1 MSETILQLEHV
12 TKKIGQKAIVQ
23 DISFDIHKGEVFGLL
38 GPNGA
43 GKTTIIRSIVGL
55 IRRTEG
61 TVFINGKNVDTDFKS
76 AISEVGAIIEN
87 PEFYMYMSGWNNLKQ
102 FARMSQK
109 PITDEHIREIVELV
123 KLTDAINQKVKTYSL
138 GMRQRLG
145 VAQALIHSPAL
156 LILDE
161 PTNGLDPQGMAEFR
175 SLIRDLA
182 TKGTSV
188 LISSHLLSEIQQ
200 ITDRFAII
208 NKGVL
213 THIEKMSDLL
223 ENNVA
228 VYKLK
233 VTNPVTTKAVLHKLP
248 VKLIAE
254 KENLFKIEVA
264 HEDVHL
270 IARAL
275 IQADI
280 DLLEMVPMQASLE
293 ERFLELTKSGGEQA

>member
-1 MSETILQLEHV
+1 MTETVLKLEHV
-12 TKKIGQKAIVQ
+12 TKKIGQKNIVH

-55 IRRTEG
+55 IRRSEG
-61 TVFINGKNVDTDFKS
+61 TVFINGKNVDTEYKA

-87 PEFYMYMSGWNNLKQ
+87 PEFYMYMSGWANLKQ

-109 PITDEHIREIVELV
+109 NITDEHIREIVELV
-123 KLTDAINQKVKTYSL
+123 KLTGAINQKVKTYSL

-175 SLIRDLA
+175 TLIRDLA
-182 TKGTSV
+182 TNGTSV

-213 THIEKMSDLL
+213 THIEKMSDLI
-223 ENNVA
+223 ENHVA
-228 VYKLK
+228 AYKLK
-233 VTNPVTTKAVLHKLP
+233 VSDPVATITVLATLP
-248 VKLIAE
+248 VKLVAQNE
-254 KENLFKIEVA
+254 DLFKIEVA

-275 IQADI
+275 IQANI
-280 DLLEMVPMQASLE
+280 DLLEIVPLQASLE
-293 ERFLELTKSGGEQA
+293 ERFLELTKGGGAEV

>member
-1 MSETILQLEHV
+1 MTETVLKLEHV
-12 TKKIGQKAIVQ
+12 TKKIGQKNIVH

-55 IRRTEG
+55 IRRSEG
-61 TVFINGKNVDTDFKS
+61 TVFINGKNVDTEYKA

-87 PEFYMYMSGWNNLKQ
+87 PEFYMYMSGWANLKQ

-109 PITDEHIREIVELV
+109 NITDEHICEIVELV
-123 KLTDAINQKVKTYSL
+123 KLTGAINQKVKTYSL

-175 SLIRDLA
+175 TLIRDLA
-182 TKGTSV
+182 TNGTSV

-213 THIEKMSDLL
+213 THIEKMSDLI
-223 ENNVA
+223 ENHVA
-228 VYKLK
+228 AYKLK
-233 VTNPVTTKAVLHKLP
+233 VSDPVATTTVLATLP
-248 VKLIAE
+248 VKLVAQNE
-254 KENLFKIEVA
+254 DLFKIEVA

-275 IQADI
+275 IQANI
-280 DLLEMVPMQASLE
+280 DLLEMVPLQASLE
-293 ERFLELTKSGGEQA
+293 ERFLELTKSGGAEV

>member
-1 MSETILQLEHV
+1 MTETVLKLEHV
-12 TKKIGQKAIVQ
+12 TKKIGQKNIVH

-55 IRRTEG
+55 IRRSEG
-61 TVFINGKNVDTDFKS
+61 TVFINGKNVDTEYKA

-87 PEFYMYMSGWNNLKQ
+87 PEFYMYMSGWANLKQ

-109 PITDEHIREIVELV
+109 NITDEHIREIVELV
-123 KLTDAINQKVKTYSL
+123 KLTGAIDQKVKTYSL

-175 SLIRDLA
+175 TLIRDLA

-213 THIEKMSDLL
+213 THTEKMSDLL
-223 ENNVA
+223 ENHVA
-228 VYKLK
+228 AYKLK
-233 VTNPVTTKAVLHKLP
+233 VSDPVATTTVLTTLP
-248 VKLIAE
+248 VKLVAQ
-254 KENLFKIEVA
+254 KEDLFKIEVA

-275 IQADI
+275 IQANI
-280 DLLEMVPMQASLE
+280 DLLEMVPLQASLE
-293 ERFLELTKSGGEQA
+293 ERFLELTKGGGAKV

>member
-1 MSETILQLEHV
+1 MTETVLKLEHV
-12 TKKIGQKAIVQ
+12 TKKIGQKNIVH

-55 IRRTEG
+55 IRRSEG
-61 TVFINGKNVDTDFKS
+61 TVFINGKNVDTEYKA

-87 PEFYMYMSGWNNLKQ
+87 PEFYMYMSGWAHLKQ

-109 PITDEHIREIVELV
+109 NITDEHVREIVELV
-123 KLTDAINQKVKTYSL
+123 KLTGAINQKVKTYSL

-175 SLIRDLA
+175 TLIRDLA
-182 TKGTSV
+182 TNGTSV

-213 THIEKMSDLL
+213 THIEKMSDLI
-223 ENNVA
+223 ENHVA
-228 VYKLK
+228 AYKLK
-233 VTNPVTTKAVLHKLP
+233 VSDPEATKTVLATLP
-248 VKLIAE
+248 VKLVAQNE
-254 KENLFKIEVA
+254 DLFKIEVA

-275 IQADI
+275 IQANI
-280 DLLEMVPMQASLE
+280 DLLEMVPLQASLE
-293 ERFLELTKSGGEQA
+293 ERFLELTKGGGAEV

>member
-1 MSETILQLEHV
+1 MTETVLKLEHV
-12 TKKIGQKAIVQ
+12 TKKIGQKNIVH

-55 IRRTEG
+55 IRRSEG
-61 TVFINGKNVDTDFKS
+61 TVFINGKNVDTEYKA

-87 PEFYMYMSGWNNLKQ
+87 PEFYMYMSGWANLKQ

-109 PITDEHIREIVELV
+109 NITDEHIREIVELV
-123 KLTDAINQKVKTYSL
+123 KLTGAIDQKVKTYSL

-175 SLIRDLA
+175 TLIRDLA
-182 TKGTSV
+182 TNGTSV

-213 THIEKMSDLL
+213 THIEKMSDLI
-223 ENNVA
+223 ENHVA
-228 VYKLK
+228 AYKLK
-233 VTNPVTTKAVLHKLP
+233 VSDPEATTTVLTTLP
-248 VKLIAE
+248 VKLVAQ
-254 KENLFKIEVA
+254 KEDLFKVEVA

-275 IQADI
+275 IQANI
-280 DLLEMVPMQASLE
+280 DLLEMVPLQASLE
-293 ERFLELTKSGGEQA
+293 ERFLELTKGGGAEV

>member
-1 MSETILQLEHV
+1 MTETVLKLEHV
-12 TKKIGQKAIVQ
+12 TKKIGQKNIVH

-55 IRRTEG
+55 IRRSEG
-61 TVFINGKNVDTDFKS
+61 TVFINGKNVDTEYKA
-76 AISEVGAIIEN
+76 AISVVGAIIEN
-87 PEFYMYMSGWNNLKQ
+87 PEFYMYMSGWANLKQ

-109 PITDEHIREIVELV
+109 NITDEHIREIVELV
-123 KLTDAINQKVKTYSL
+123 KLTGAIDQKVKTYSL

-175 SLIRDLA
+175 TLIRDLA

-213 THIEKMSDLL
+213 THTEKMSDLL
-223 ENNVA
+223 ENHVA
-228 VYKLK
+228 AYKLK
-233 VTNPVTTKAVLHKLP
+233 VSDPVATTTVLTTLP
-248 VKLIAE
+248 VKLVAQ
-254 KENLFKIEVA
+254 KEDLFKIEVA

-275 IQADI
+275 IQANI
-280 DLLEMVPMQASLE
+280 DLLEMVPLQASLE
-293 ERFLELTKSGGEQA
+293 ERFLELTKGGGAEV

>member
-1 MSETILQLEHV
+1 MTETVLKLEHV
-12 TKKIGQKAIVQ
+12 TKKIGQKNIVH

-55 IRRTEG
+55 IRRSEG
-61 TVFINGKNVDTDFKS
+61 TVFINGKNVDTEYKA

-87 PEFYMYMSGWNNLKQ
+87 PEFYMYMSGWANLKQ

-109 PITDEHIREIVELV
+109 NITDEHIREIVELV
-123 KLTDAINQKVKTYSL
+123 KLTGAIDQKVKTYSL

-145 VAQALIHSPAL
+145 VAQALIHSPVL

-175 SLIRDLA
+175 TLIRDLA
-182 TKGTSV
+182 TNGTSV

-213 THIEKMSDLL
+213 THIEKMSDLI
-223 ENNVA
+223 ENHVA
-228 VYKLK
+228 AYKLK
-233 VTNPVTTKAVLHKLP
+233 VSDPEATTTVLTTLP
-248 VKLIAE
+248 VKLVAQ
-254 KENLFKIEVA
+254 KEDLFKVEVA

-275 IQADI
+275 IQANI
-280 DLLEMVPMQASLE
+280 DLLEMVPLQASLE
-293 ERFLELTKSGGEQA
+293 ERFLELTKGGGAEV

>member
-1 MSETILQLEHV
+1 MTEIVLKLEHV
-12 TKKIGQKAIVQ
+12 TKKIGQKNIVH

-55 IRRTEG
+55 IRRSEG
-61 TVFINGKNVDTDFKS
+61 TVFINGKNVDTEYKA

-87 PEFYMYMSGWNNLKQ
+87 PEFYMYMSGWANLKQ

-109 PITDEHIREIVELV
+109 NITDEHIREIVELV
-123 KLTDAINQKVKTYSL
+123 KLTGAINQKVKTYSL

-175 SLIRDLA
+175 TLIRDLA
-182 TKGTSV
+182 TNGTSV

-213 THIEKMSDLL
+213 THIEKMSDLV
-223 ENNVA
+223 ENHVA
-228 VYKLK
+228 AYKLK
-233 VTNPVTTKAVLHKLP
+233 VSDPVATTTVLATLP
-248 VKLIAE
+248 VKLVAQNE
-254 KENLFKIEVA
+254 DLFKIEVA

-275 IQADI
+275 IQANI
-280 DLLEMVPMQASLE
+280 DLLEMVPLQASLE
-293 ERFLELTKSGGEQA
+293 ERFLELTKGGGAEV

>member
-12 TKKIGQKAIVQ
+12 TKKIGQKVIVQ

-61 TVFINGKNVDTDFKS
+61 TVLINGKNVDTDFKS

-145 VAQALIHSPAL
+145 VAQALIHNPAL

-293 ERFLELTKSGGEQA
+293 ERFLELTKSGGEKA

>member
-1 MSETILQLEHV
+1 HV
-12 TKKIGQKAIVQ
+12 TKKIGQKNIVH

-55 IRRTEG
+55 IRRSEG
-61 TVFINGKNVDTDFKS
+61 TVFINGKNVDTEYKA

-87 PEFYMYMSGWNNLKQ
+87 PEFYMYMSGWANLKQ

-109 PITDEHIREIVELV
+109 NITDEHIREIVELV
-123 KLTDAINQKVKTYSL
+123 KLTGAINQKVKTYSL

-175 SLIRDLA
+175 TLIRDLA
-182 TKGTSV
+182 TNGTSV

-213 THIEKMSDLL
+213 THIEKMSDLI
-223 ENNVA
+223 ENHVA
-228 VYKLK
+228 AYKLK
-233 VTNPVTTKAVLHKLP
+233 VSDPVATTTVLATLP
-248 VKLIAE
+248 VKLVAQNE
-254 KENLFKIEVA
+254 DLFKIEVA

-275 IQADI
+275 IQANI
-280 DLLEMVPMQASLE
+280 DLLEMVPLQASLE
-293 ERFLELTKSGGEQA
+293 ERFLELTKGGGAEV

>member
-1 MSETILQLEHV
+1 MTETVLKLEHV
-12 TKKIGQKAIVQ
+12 TKKIGQKNIVH

-55 IRRTEG
+55 IRRSEG
-61 TVFINGKNVDTDFKS
+61 TVFINGKNVDTEYKA

-87 PEFYMYMSGWNNLKQ
+87 PEFYMYMSGWANLKQ

-109 PITDEHIREIVELV
+109 NITDEHIREIVELV
-123 KLTDAINQKVKTYSL
+123 KLTGAIDQKVKTYSL

-223 ENNVA
+223 ENHVA
-228 VYKLK
+228 AYKLK
-233 VTNPVTTKAVLHKLP
+233 VSDPVATTTVLTTLP
-248 VKLIAE
+248 VKLVAQ
-254 KENLFKIEVA
+254 KEDLFKIEVA

-275 IQADI
+275 IQANI
-280 DLLEMVPMQASLE
+280 DLLEMVPLQASLE
-293 ERFLELTKSGGEQA
+293 ERFLELTKGGGAEV

>member
-1 MSETILQLEHV
+1 MRTCHE
-12 TKKIGQKAIVQ
+12 KNRAKNIVH

-55 IRRTEG
+55 IRRSEG
-61 TVFINGKNVDTDFKS
+61 TVFINGKNVDTEYKA

-87 PEFYMYMSGWNNLKQ
+87 PEFYMYMSGWANLKQ

-109 PITDEHIREIVELV
+109 NITDEHIREIVELV
-123 KLTDAINQKVKTYSL
+123 KLTGAIDQKVKTYSL

-175 SLIRDLA
+175 TLIRDLA

-213 THIEKMSDLL
+213 THTEKMSDLL
-223 ENNVA
+223 ENHVA
-228 VYKLK
+228 AYKLK
-233 VTNPVTTKAVLHKLP
+233 VSDPVATTTVLTTLP
-248 VKLIAE
+248 VKLVAQ
-254 KENLFKIEVA
+254 KEDLFKIEVA

-275 IQADI
+275 IQANI
-280 DLLEMVPMQASLE
+280 DLLEMVPLQASLE
-293 ERFLELTKSGGEQA
+293 ERFLELTKGGGAEV

>member
-1 MSETILQLEHV
+1 MTETVLKLEHV
-12 TKKIGQKAIVQ
+12 TKKIGQKNIVH

-55 IRRTEG
+55 IRRSEG
-61 TVFINGKNVDTDFKS
+61 TVFINGKNVDTEYKA
-76 AISEVGAIIEN
+76 AISDVGAIIEN
-87 PEFYMYMSGWNNLKQ
+87 PEFYMYMSGWANLKQ

-109 PITDEHIREIVELV
+109 NITDEHIREIVELV
-123 KLTDAINQKVKTYSL
+123 KLTGAIDQKVKTYSL

-175 SLIRDLA
+175 TLIRDLA

-213 THIEKMSDLL
+213 THTEKMSDLL
-223 ENNVA
+223 ENHVA
-228 VYKLK
+228 AYKLK
-233 VTNPVTTKAVLHKLP
+233 VSDPVATTTVLTTLP
-248 VKLIAE
+248 VKLVAQ
-254 KENLFKIEVA
+254 KEDLFKIEVA

-275 IQADI
+275 IQANI
-280 DLLEMVPMQASLE
+280 DLLEMVPLQASLE
-293 ERFLELTKSGGEQA
+293 ERFLELTKGGGAEV

>member
-1 MSETILQLEHV
+1 MTETVLKLEHV
-12 TKKIGQKAIVQ
+12 TKKIGQKNIVH
-23 DISFDIHKGEVFGLL
+23 DISFNIHKGEVFGLL

-55 IRRTEG
+55 IRRSEG
-61 TVFINGKNVDTDFKS
+61 TVFINGKNVDTEYKA

-87 PEFYMYMSGWNNLKQ
+87 PEFYMYMSGWANLKQ

-109 PITDEHIREIVELV
+109 NITDEHIREIVELV
-123 KLTDAINQKVKTYSL
+123 KLTGAINQKVKTYSL

-175 SLIRDLA
+175 TLIRDLA
-182 TKGTSV
+182 TNGTSV

-213 THIEKMSDLL
+213 THIEKMSDLI
-223 ENNVA
+223 ENHVA
-228 VYKLK
+228 AYKLK
-233 VTNPVTTKAVLHKLP
+233 VSDPVATTTVIATLP
-248 VKLIAE
+248 VKLVAQNE
-254 KENLFKIEVA
+254 DLFKIEVA

-275 IQADI
+275 IQANI
-280 DLLEMVPMQASLE
+280 DLLEMVPLQASLE
-293 ERFLELTKSGGEQA
+293 ERFLELTKGGGAEV

>member
-145 VAQALIHSPAL
+145 VAQALIHNPAL

-293 ERFLELTKSGGEQA
+293 ERFLELTKSGGEKA

>member
-1 MSETILQLEHV
+1 MTETVLKLEHV
-12 TKKIGQKAIVQ
+12 TKKIGQKNIVH

-55 IRRTEG
+55 IRRSEG
-61 TVFINGKNVDTDFKS
+61 TVFINGKNVDTEYKA

-87 PEFYMYMSGWNNLKQ
+87 PEFYMYMSGWANLKQ

-109 PITDEHIREIVELV
+109 NITDEHIREIVELV
-123 KLTDAINQKVKTYSL
+123 KLTGAINQKVKTYSL

-175 SLIRDLA
+175 TLIRDLA
-182 TKGTSV
+182 TNGTSV

-213 THIEKMSDLL
+213 THIEKMSDLV
-223 ENNVA
+223 ENHVA
-228 VYKLK
+228 AYKLK
-233 VTNPVTTKAVLHKLP
+233 VSDPVATTTVLATLP
-248 VKLIAE
+248 VKLVAQNE
-254 KENLFKIEVA
+254 DLFKIEIA

-275 IQADI
+275 IQANI
-280 DLLEMVPMQASLE
+280 DLLEMVPLQASLE
-293 ERFLELTKSGGEQA
+293 ERFLELTKGGGAEV

>member
-1 MSETILQLEHV
+1 MTETVLKLEHV
-12 TKKIGQKAIVQ
+12 TKKIGQKNIVH

-55 IRRTEG
+55 IRRSEG
-61 TVFINGKNVDTDFKS
+61 TVFINGKNVDTEYKA

-87 PEFYMYMSGWNNLKQ
+87 PEFYMYMSGWANLKQ

-109 PITDEHIREIVELV
+109 NITDEHIREIVELV
-123 KLTDAINQKVKTYSL
+123 KLTGAIDQKVKTYSL

-145 VAQALIHSPAL
+145 VAQALIHNPAL

-175 SLIRDLA
+175 TLIRDLA

-213 THIEKMSDLL
+213 THTEKMSDLL
-223 ENNVA
+223 ENHVA
-228 VYKLK
+228 AYKLK
-233 VTNPVTTKAVLHKLP
+233 VSDPVATTTVLTTLP
-248 VKLIAE
+248 VKLVAQ
-254 KENLFKIEVA
+254 KEDLFKIEVA

-275 IQADI
+275 IQANI
-280 DLLEMVPMQASLE
+280 DLLEMVPLQASLE
-293 ERFLELTKSGGEQA
+293 ERFLELTKGGGTEV

>member
-1 MSETILQLEHV
+1 MTETVLNLEHV
-12 TKKIGQKAIVQ
+12 TKKIGQKNIVH

-55 IRRTEG
+55 IRRSEG
-61 TVFINGKNVDTDFKS
+61 TVFINGKNVDTEYKA

-87 PEFYMYMSGWNNLKQ
+87 PEFYMYMSGWANLKQ

-109 PITDEHIREIVELV
+109 NITDEHIREIVELV
-123 KLTDAINQKVKTYSL
+123 KLTGAINQKVKTYSL

-175 SLIRDLA
+175 TLIRDLA
-182 TKGTSV
+182 TNGTSV

-213 THIEKMSDLL
+213 THIEKMSDLI
-223 ENNVA
+223 ENHVA
-228 VYKLK
+228 AYKLK
-233 VTNPVTTKAVLHKLP
+233 VSDPVATTTVIATLP
-248 VKLIAE
+248 VKLVAQNE
-254 KENLFKIEVA
+254 DLFKIEVA

-275 IQADI
+275 IQANI
-280 DLLEMVPMQASLE
+280 DLLEMVPLQASLE
-293 ERFLELTKSGGEQA
+293 ERFLELTKGGGAEV

>member
-1 MSETILQLEHV
+1 MTETVLKLEHV
-12 TKKIGQKAIVQ
+12 TKKIGQKNIVH

-55 IRRTEG
+55 IRRSEG
-61 TVFINGKNVDTDFKS
+61 TVFINGKNVDTEYKA

-87 PEFYMYMSGWNNLKQ
+87 PEFYMYMSGWANLKQ

-109 PITDEHIREIVELV
+109 NITDEHIREIVELV
-123 KLTDAINQKVKTYSL
+123 KLTGAIDQKVKTYSL

-175 SLIRDLA
+175 TLIRDLA

-213 THIEKMSDLL
+213 THTEKMSDLL
-223 ENNVA
+223 ENHVA
-228 VYKLK
+228 AYKLK
-233 VTNPVTTKAVLHKLP
+233 VSDPVATTTVLTTLP
-248 VKLIAE
+248 VKLVAQ
-254 KENLFKIEVA
+254 KEDLFKIEVA

-275 IQADI
+275 IQANI
-280 DLLEMVPMQASLE
+280 DLLEMVPLQASLE
-293 ERFLELTKSGGEQA
+293 ERFLELTTGGGAEV

>member
-1 MSETILQLEHV
+1 MTETVLKLEHV
-12 TKKIGQKAIVQ
+12 TKKIGQKNIVH

-55 IRRTEG
+55 IRRSEG
-61 TVFINGKNVDTDFKS
+61 TVFINGKNVDTEYKA

-87 PEFYMYMSGWNNLKQ
+87 PEFYMYMSGWANLKQ

-109 PITDEHIREIVELV
+109 NITDEHIREIVELV
-123 KLTDAINQKVKTYSL
+123 KLTGAIDQKVKTYSL

-175 SLIRDLA
+175 TLIRDLA
-182 TKGTSV
+182 TNGTSV

-213 THIEKMSDLL
+213 THIEKMSDLI
-223 ENNVA
+223 ENHVA
-228 VYKLK
+228 AYKLK
-233 VTNPVTTKAVLHKLP
+233 VSDPVATTTVLTTLP
-248 VKLIAE
+248 VKLIAQ
-254 KENLFKIEVA
+254 KEDLFKIEVA

-275 IQADI
+275 IQANI
-280 DLLEMVPMQASLE
+280 DLLEMVPLQASLE
-293 ERFLELTKSGGEQA
+293 ERFLELTKGGGAEV

>member
-1 MSETILQLEHV
+1 MTETVLKLEHV
-12 TKKIGQKAIVQ
+12 TKKIGQKNIVH

-55 IRRTEG
+55 IRRSEG
-61 TVFINGKNVDTDFKS
+61 TVFINGKNVDTEYKA

-87 PEFYMYMSGWNNLKQ
+87 PEFYMYMSGWANLKQ

-109 PITDEHIREIVELV
+109 NITDEYIREIVELV
-123 KLTDAINQKVKTYSL
+123 KLTGAIDQKVKTYSL

-175 SLIRDLA
+175 TLIRDLA

-208 NKGVL
+208 NKGIL

-223 ENNVA
+223 ENHVA
-228 VYKLK
+228 AYKLK
-233 VTNPVTTKAVLHKLP
+233 VSDPVATTTVLTTLP
-248 VKLIAE
+248 VKLVAQ
-254 KENLFKIEVA
+254 KEDLFKIEVA

-275 IQADI
+275 IQANI
-280 DLLEMVPMQASLE
+280 DLLEMVPLQASLE
-293 ERFLELTKSGGEQA
+293 ERFLELTKGGGAEV

>member
-1 MSETILQLEHV
+1 MTETVLKLEHV
-12 TKKIGQKAIVQ
+12 TKKIGQKNIVH

-55 IRRTEG
+55 IRRSEG
-61 TVFINGKNVDTDFKS
+61 TVFINGKNVDTEYKA

-87 PEFYMYMSGWNNLKQ
+87 PEFYMYMSGWANLKQ

-109 PITDEHIREIVELV
+109 NITDEHVREIVELV
-123 KLTDAINQKVKTYSL
+123 KLTGAINQKVKTYSL

-175 SLIRDLA
+175 TLIRDLA
-182 TKGTSV
+182 TNGTSV
-188 LISSHLLSEIQQ
+188 LISSHLLSETQQ

-213 THIEKMSDLL
+213 THIEKMSDLI
-223 ENNVA
+223 ENHVA
-228 VYKLK
+228 AYKLK
-233 VTNPVTTKAVLHKLP
+233 VSDPEATKTVLATLP
-248 VKLIAE
+248 VKLVAQNE
-254 KENLFKIEVA
+254 DLFKIEVA

-275 IQADI
+275 IQANI
-280 DLLEMVPMQASLE
+280 DLLEMVPLQASLE
-293 ERFLELTKSGGEQA
+293 ERFLELTKGGGAEV

>member
-1 MSETILQLEHV
+1 MTETVLKLEHV
-12 TKKIGQKAIVQ
+12 TKKIGQKNIVH

-55 IRRTEG
+55 IRRSEG
-61 TVFINGKNVDTDFKS
+61 TVFINGKNVDTEYKA

-87 PEFYMYMSGWNNLKQ
+87 PEFYMYMSGWANLKQ
-102 FARMSQK
+102 FERMSQK
-109 PITDEHIREIVELV
+109 NITDEHVREIVELV
-123 KLTDAINQKVKTYSL
+123 KLTGAINQKVKTYSL

-175 SLIRDLA
+175 TLIRDLA
-182 TKGTSV
+182 TNGTSV

-213 THIEKMSDLL
+213 THIEKMSDLI
-223 ENNVA
+223 ENHVA
-228 VYKLK
+228 AYKLK
-233 VTNPVTTKAVLHKLP
+233 VSDPEATKTVLATLP
-248 VKLIAE
+248 VKLVAQNE
-254 KENLFKIEVA
+254 DLFKIEVA

-275 IQADI
+275 IQANI
-280 DLLEMVPMQASLE
+280 DLLEMVPLQASLE
-293 ERFLELTKSGGEQA
+293 ERFLELTKGGGAEV

>member
-1 MSETILQLEHV
+1 MTETVLKLEHV
-12 TKKIGQKAIVQ
+12 TKKIGQKNIVH

-55 IRRTEG
+55 IRRSEG
-61 TVFINGKNVDTDFKS
+61 TVFINGKNVDTEYKA

-87 PEFYMYMSGWNNLKQ
+87 PEFYMYMSGWANLKQ

-109 PITDEHIREIVELV
+109 NITDEHIREIVELV
-123 KLTDAINQKVKTYSL
+123 KLTGAIDQKVKTYSL

-175 SLIRDLA
+175 TLIRDLA

-213 THIEKMSDLL
+213 THTEKMSDLL
-223 ENNVA
+223 ENHVA
-228 VYKLK
+228 AYKLK
-233 VTNPVTTKAVLHKLP
+233 VSDPVATTTVLTTLP
-248 VKLIAE
+248 VKLVAQ
-254 KENLFKIEVA
+254 KEDLFKIEVA

-270 IARAL
+270 IAREL
-275 IQADI
+275 IQANI
-280 DLLEMVPMQASLE
+280 DLLEMVPLQASLE
-293 ERFLELTKSGGEQA
+293 ERFLELTKGGGAEV

>member
-1 MSETILQLEHV
+1 MTETVLKLEHV
-12 TKKIGQKAIVQ
+12 TKKIGQKNIVH

-55 IRRTEG
+55 IRRSEG
-61 TVFINGKNVDTDFKS
+61 TVFINGKNVDTEYKA

-87 PEFYMYMSGWNNLKQ
+87 PEFYMYMSGWANLKQ

-109 PITDEHIREIVELV
+109 NITDEHVREIVELV
-123 KLTDAINQKVKTYSL
+123 KLTGVINQKVKTYSL

-175 SLIRDLA
+175 TLIRDLA
-182 TKGTSV
+182 TNGTSV

-213 THIEKMSDLL
+213 THIEKMSDLI
-223 ENNVA
+223 ENHVA
-228 VYKLK
+228 AYKLK
-233 VTNPVTTKAVLHKLP
+233 VSDPEATKTVLATLP
-248 VKLIAE
+248 VKLVAQNE
-254 KENLFKIEVA
+254 DLFKIEVA

-275 IQADI
+275 IQANI
-280 DLLEMVPMQASLE
+280 DLLEMVPLQASLE
-293 ERFLELTKSGGEQA
+293 ERFLELTKGGGAEV

>member
-1 MSETILQLEHV
+1 MTETVLKLEHV
-12 TKKIGQKAIVQ
+12 TKKIGQKNIVH

-55 IRRTEG
+55 IRRSEG
-61 TVFINGKNVDTDFKS
+61 TVFINGKNVDTEYKA

-87 PEFYMYMSGWNNLKQ
+87 PEFYMYMSGWANLKQ

-109 PITDEHIREIVELV
+109 NITDEHIREIVELV
-123 KLTDAINQKVKTYSL
+123 KLTGAINQKVKTYSL

-175 SLIRDLA
+175 TLIRDLA
-182 TKGTSV
+182 TNGTSV

-213 THIEKMSDLL
+213 THIEKMSDLI
-223 ENNVA
+223 ENHVTA
-228 VYKLK
+228 YKLK
-233 VTNPVTTKAVLHKLP
+233 VSDPVATTTVLATLP
-248 VKLIAE
+248 VKLVAQNE
-254 KENLFKIEVA
+254 DLFKIEVA

-275 IQADI
+275 IQANI
-280 DLLEMVPMQASLE
+280 DLLEMVPLQASLE
-293 ERFLELTKSGGEQA
+293 ERFLELTKSGGAEV

>member
-1 MSETILQLEHV
+1 MTETVLKLEHV
-12 TKKIGQKAIVQ
+12 TKKIGQKNIVH

-55 IRRTEG
+55 IRRSEG
-61 TVFINGKNVDTDFKS
+61 TVFINGKNIDTEYKA

-87 PEFYMYMSGWNNLKQ
+87 PEFYMYMSGWANLKQ

-109 PITDEHIREIVELV
+109 NITDEHIREIVELV
-123 KLTDAINQKVKTYSL
+123 KLTGAIDQKVKTYSL

-175 SLIRDLA
+175 TLIRDLA

-213 THIEKMSDLL
+213 THTEKMSDLL
-223 ENNVA
+223 ENHVA
-228 VYKLK
+228 AYKLK
-233 VTNPVTTKAVLHKLP
+233 VSDPVATTTVLTTLP
-248 VKLIAE
+248 VKLVAQ
-254 KENLFKIEVA
+254 KEDLFKIEVA

-275 IQADI
+275 IQANI
-280 DLLEMVPMQASLE
+280 DLLEMVPLQASLE
-293 ERFLELTKSGGEQA
+293 ERFLELTKGGGAEV

>member
-1 MSETILQLEHV
+1 MSR
-12 TKKIGQKAIVQ
+12 KKSDKKNIVH

-55 IRRTEG
+55 IRRSEG
-61 TVFINGKNVDTDFKS
+61 TVFINGKNVDTEYKA

-87 PEFYMYMSGWNNLKQ
+87 PEFYMYMSGWANLKQ

-109 PITDEHIREIVELV
+109 NITDEHVREIVELV
-123 KLTDAINQKVKTYSL
+123 KLTGAINQKVKTYSL

-175 SLIRDLA
+175 TLIRDLA
-182 TKGTSV
+182 TNGTSV

-213 THIEKMSDLL
+213 THIEKMSDLI
-223 ENNVA
+223 ENHVA
-228 VYKLK
+228 AYKLK
-233 VTNPVTTKAVLHKLP
+233 VSDPEATKTVLATLP
-248 VKLIAE
+248 VKLVAQNE
-254 KENLFKIEVA
+254 DLFKIEVA

-275 IQADI
+275 IQANI
-280 DLLEMVPMQASLE
+280 DLLEMVPLQASLE
-293 ERFLELTKSGGEQA
+293 ERFLELTKGGGAEV

>member
-1 MSETILQLEHV
+1 MTETVLNLEHV
-12 TKKIGQKAIVQ
+12 TKKIGQKNIVH

-55 IRRTEG
+55 IRRSEG
-61 TVFINGKNVDTDFKS
+61 TVFINGKNIDTEYKA

-87 PEFYMYMSGWNNLKQ
+87 PEFYMYMSGWANLKQ

-109 PITDEHIREIVELV
+109 NITDEHIREIVELV
-123 KLTDAINQKVKTYSL
+123 KLTGAIDQKVKTYSL

-175 SLIRDLA
+175 TLIRDLA

-223 ENNVA
+223 ENHVA
-228 VYKLK
+228 AYKLK
-233 VTNPVTTKAVLHKLP
+233 VSDPVATTTVLTTLP
-248 VKLIAE
+248 VKLVAQ
-254 KENLFKIEVA
+254 KEDLFKIEVA

-275 IQADI
+275 IQANI
-280 DLLEMVPMQASLE
+280 DLLEMVPLQASLE
-293 ERFLELTKSGGEQA
+293 ERFLELTKGGGAEV

>member
-1 MSETILQLEHV
+1 MTETVLKLEHV
-12 TKKIGQKAIVQ
+12 TKKIGQKNIVH

-55 IRRTEG
+55 IRRSEG
-61 TVFINGKNVDTDFKS
+61 TVFINGKNVDTEYKA

-87 PEFYMYMSGWNNLKQ
+87 PEFYMYMSGWANLKQ

-109 PITDEHIREIVELV
+109 NITDEHIREIVELV
-123 KLTDAINQKVKTYSL
+123 KLTGAINQKVKTYSL

-145 VAQALIHSPAL
+145 VAQALIQNPKL

-175 SLIRDLA
+175 TLIRDLA
-182 TKGTSV
+182 TNGTSV

-213 THIEKMSDLL
+213 THIEKMSDLI
-223 ENNVA
+223 ENHVA
-228 VYKLK
+228 AYKLK
-233 VTNPVTTKAVLHKLP
+233 VSDPVATTTVIATLP
-248 VKLIAE
+248 VKLVAQNE
-254 KENLFKIEVA
+254 DLFKIEVA

-275 IQADI
+275 IQANI
-280 DLLEMVPMQASLE
+280 DLLEMVPLQASLE
-293 ERFLELTKSGGEQA
+293 ERFLELTKGGGAEV

>member
-1 MSETILQLEHV
+1 MTETVLKLEHV
-12 TKKIGQKAIVQ
+12 TKKIGQKNIVH

-55 IRRTEG
+55 IRRSEG
-61 TVFINGKNVDTDFKS
+61 TVFINGKNVDTEYKA

-87 PEFYMYMSGWNNLKQ
+87 PEFYMYMSGWANLKQ

-109 PITDEHIREIVELV
+109 NITDEHIREIVELV
-123 KLTDAINQKVKTYSL
+123 KLTGAIDQKVKTYSL

-175 SLIRDLA
+175 ILIRDLA

-213 THIEKMSDLL
+213 THTEKMSDLL
-223 ENNVA
+223 ENHVA
-228 VYKLK
+228 AYKLK
-233 VTNPVTTKAVLHKLP
+233 VSDPVATTTVLTTLP
-248 VKLIAE
+248 VKLVAQ
-254 KENLFKIEVA
+254 KEDLFKIEVA

-275 IQADI
+275 IQANI
-280 DLLEMVPMQASLE
+280 DLLEMVPLQASLE
-293 ERFLELTKSGGEQA
+293 ERFLELTKGGGAEV

>member
-1 MSETILQLEHV
+1 MTETVLKLEHV
-12 TKKIGQKAIVQ
+12 TKKIGQKNIVH

-43 GKTTIIRSIVGL
+43 GKTTIIRFIVGL
-55 IRRTEG
+55 IRRSEG
-61 TVFINGKNVDTDFKS
+61 TVFINGKNVDTEYKA

-87 PEFYMYMSGWNNLKQ
+87 PEFYMYMSGWANLKQ

-109 PITDEHIREIVELV
+109 NITDEHIREIVELV
-123 KLTDAINQKVKTYSL
+123 KLTGAINQKVKTYSL

-175 SLIRDLA
+175 TLIRDLA
-182 TKGTSV
+182 TNGTSV

-213 THIEKMSDLL
+213 THIEKMSDLI
-223 ENNVA
+223 ENHVA
-228 VYKLK
+228 AYKLK
-233 VTNPVTTKAVLHKLP
+233 VSDPVATTTVLATLP
-248 VKLIAE
+248 VKLVAQNE
-254 KENLFKIEVA
+254 DLFKIEVA

-275 IQADI
+275 IQANI
-280 DLLEMVPMQASLE
+280 DLLEMVPLQASLE
-293 ERFLELTKSGGEQA
+293 ERFLELTKSGGAEV

>member
-1 MSETILQLEHV
+1 MTETVLKLEHV
-12 TKKIGQKAIVQ
+12 TKKIGQKNIVH

-55 IRRTEG
+55 IRRSEG
-61 TVFINGKNVDTDFKS
+61 TVFINGKNVDTEYKA

-87 PEFYMYMSGWNNLKQ
+87 PEFYMYMSGWANLKQ

-109 PITDEHIREIVELV
+109 NITDEHIREIVELV
-123 KLTDAINQKVKTYSL
+123 KLTGAINQKVKTYSL

-145 VAQALIHSPAL
+145 VAQALLHSPAL

-175 SLIRDLA
+175 TLIRDLA
-182 TKGTSV
+182 TNGTSV

-213 THIEKMSDLL
+213 THIEKMSDLI
-223 ENNVA
+223 ENHVA
-228 VYKLK
+228 AYKLK
-233 VTNPVTTKAVLHKLP
+233 VSDPVATTTVLATLP
-248 VKLIAE
+248 VKLVAQNE
-254 KENLFKIEVA
+254 DLFKIEVA

-275 IQADI
+275 IQANI
-280 DLLEMVPMQASLE
+280 DLLEMVPLQASLE
-293 ERFLELTKSGGEQA
+293 ERFLELTKGGGAEV

>member
-1 MSETILQLEHV
+1 MTETVLKLEHV
-12 TKKIGQKAIVQ
+12 TKKIGQKNIVH

-55 IRRTEG
+55 IRRSEG
-61 TVFINGKNVDTDFKS
+61 TVFINGKNVDTEYKA

-87 PEFYMYMSGWNNLKQ
+87 PEFYMYMSGWANLKQ

-109 PITDEHIREIVELV
+109 NITDEHIREIVELV
-123 KLTDAINQKVKTYSL
+123 KLTGAINQKVKTYSL

-175 SLIRDLA
+175 TLIRDLA
-182 TKGTSV
+182 TNGTSV

-213 THIEKMSDLL
+213 THIEKMSDLI
-223 ENNVA
+223 ENHVA
-228 VYKLK
+228 AYKLK
-233 VTNPVTTKAVLHKLP
+233 VSDPVATTTVLATLP
-248 VKLIAE
+248 VKLVAQNE
-254 KENLFKIEVA
+254 DLFKIEVA

-275 IQADI
+275 IQANI
-280 DLLEMVPMQASLE
+280 DLLEMVPLQTSLE
-293 ERFLELTKSGGEQA
+293 ERFLELTKGGGAEV

>member
-1 MSETILQLEHV
+1 MTETVLKLEHV
-12 TKKIGQKAIVQ
+12 TKKIGQKNIVH

-55 IRRTEG
+55 IRRSEG
-61 TVFINGKNVDTDFKS
+61 TVFINGKNVDTEYKA

-87 PEFYMYMSGWNNLKQ
+87 PEFYMYMSGWANLKQ

-109 PITDEHIREIVELV
+109 NITDEHIREIVELV
-123 KLTDAINQKVKTYSL
+123 KLTGAINQKVKTYSL

-175 SLIRDLA
+175 TLIRDLA
-182 TKGTSV
+182 TNGTSV

-213 THIEKMSDLL
+213 THIEKMSDLI
-223 ENNVA
+223 ENHVA
-228 VYKLK
+228 AYKLK
-233 VTNPVTTKAVLHKLP
+233 VSDPVATTTVLATLP
-248 VKLIAE
+248 VKLVAQNE
-254 KENLFKIEVA
+254 DLFKIEVA

-275 IQADI
+275 IQANI
-280 DLLEMVPMQASLE
+280 DLLEMVPLQASLE
-293 ERFLELTKSGGEQA
+293 ERFLELTKAGGAEV

>member
-1 MSETILQLEHV
+1 MTETVLKLEHV
-12 TKKIGQKAIVQ
+12 TKKIGQKNIVH

-55 IRRTEG
+55 IRRSEG
-61 TVFINGKNVDTDFKS
+61 TVFINGKNVDTEYKA

-87 PEFYMYMSGWNNLKQ
+87 PEFYMYMSGWANLKQ

-109 PITDEHIREIVELV
+109 NITDEHIREIVELV
-123 KLTDAINQKVKTYSL
+123 KLTGAINQKVKTYSL

-175 SLIRDLA
+175 TLIRDLA
-182 TKGTSV
+182 TNGTSV

-213 THIEKMSDLL
+213 THIEKMSDLI
-223 ENNVA
+223 ENHVA
-228 VYKLK
+228 AYKQK
-233 VTNPVTTKAVLHKLP
+233 VSDPVATTTVIATLP
-248 VKLIAE
+248 VKLVAQNE
-254 KENLFKIEVA
+254 DLFKIEVA

-275 IQADI
+275 IQANI
-280 DLLEMVPMQASLE
+280 DLLEMVPLQASLE
-293 ERFLELTKSGGEQA
+293 ERFLELTKGGGAEV

>member
-1 MSETILQLEHV
+1 MTETVLKLEHV
-12 TKKIGQKAIVQ
+12 TKKIGQKNIVH

-55 IRRTEG
+55 IRRSEG
-61 TVFINGKNVDTDFKS
+61 TVFINGKNVDTEYK
-76 AISEVGAIIEN
+76 ATISEVGAIIEN
-87 PEFYMYMSGWNNLKQ
+87 PEFYMYMSGWANLKQ

-109 PITDEHIREIVELV
+109 NITDEHIREIVELV
-123 KLTDAINQKVKTYSL
+123 KLTGAINQKVKTYSL

-175 SLIRDLA
+175 TLIRDLA
-182 TKGTSV
+182 TNGTSV

-213 THIEKMSDLL
+213 THIEKMSDLI
-223 ENNVA
+223 ENHVA
-228 VYKLK
+228 AYKLK
-233 VTNPVTTKAVLHKLP
+233 VSDPVATTTVIATLP
-248 VKLIAE
+248 VKLVAQNE
-254 KENLFKIEVA
+254 DLFKIEVA

-275 IQADI
+275 IQANI
-280 DLLEMVPMQASLE
+280 DLLEMVPLQASLE
-293 ERFLELTKSGGEQA
+293 ERFLELTKGGGAEV